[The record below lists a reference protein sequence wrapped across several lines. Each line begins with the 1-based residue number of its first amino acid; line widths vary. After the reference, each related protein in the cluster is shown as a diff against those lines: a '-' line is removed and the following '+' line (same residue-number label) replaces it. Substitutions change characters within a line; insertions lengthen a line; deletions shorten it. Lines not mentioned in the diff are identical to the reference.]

1 MSVAGRSLYTSAA
14 MRDRTGNF
22 ETRGG
27 EAQSGE
33 PPRKASGLA
42 MWSWVLYDFS
52 NTIFS
57 VSIISY
63 FFPLWFGNELGA
75 GGSAY
80 NYLAA
85 LAALLIVL
93 TAPVLG
99 AVADLRQSRRP
110 YLILFTGLAV
120 AFTVGLGFSG
130 SVLVAAALFV
140 VAQVSYQSA
149 LVVYYA
155 LLPGVSAGRGA
166 GRVSGYGTAAG
177 YVGAILALIVVTF
190 FVSEQTLFGVT
201 FGGPEAMRSL
211 LGPFGGWISVSE
223 EPNQNAFLPTAALF
237 LLFSLPAFFFV
248 PDRAVR
254 EPRPVRL
261 REVYKGV
268 FSTVTNMRAYTGL
281 GVFMLSTL
289 LYTDAA
295 NAAINN
301 MALYG
306 REVFEMEQASIRNL
320 LLFSTI
326 FAGVGSIAFGFAS
339 DRFGPKKTLI
349 AVLVLWFIS
358 IALTSLAPSAPLLFL
373 AGPLVGCALGGT
385 WTVSRIMLLALSP
398 PEKVGEFF
406 GVYVLTDKLSAV
418 LGPTVVGVLLTALE
432 GYGTLNYRVAIGS
445 LALVIALGLFLLLRV
460 PDSRSGSNVDEFS
473 PEDVP
478 DAGAYR

>member
-1 MSVAGRSLYTSAA
+1 
-14 MRDRTGNF
+14 MRDRTGNS

-27 EAQSGE
+27 EAQSGA
-33 PPRKASGLA
+33 PPRKATGLA

-57 VSIISY
+57 VSILSY

-75 GGSAY
+75 GGGAY

-110 YLILFTGLAV
+110 YLILFTGVAV
-120 AFTVGLGFSG
+120 AFTAGLGFSG

-268 FSTVTNMRAYTGL
+268 FSAVKNMRAYAGL

-349 AVLVLWFIS
+349 AVLVLWFVS
-358 IALTSLAPSAPLLFL
+358 IVLTSLAPSAPLLFL

-385 WTVSRIMLLALSP
+385 WTVSRLMLLALSP

-418 LGPTVVGVLLTALE
+418 LGPAIVGVLLTALQ
-432 GYGTLNYRVAIGS
+432 GYGTLNYRIAIGS

-460 PDSRSGSNVDEFS
+460 PDVRPDSNVDELS

-478 DAGAYR
+478 DAGA

>member
-1 MSVAGRSLYTSAA
+1 MSGADRSLYTSAA
-14 MRDRTGNF
+14 MRDRTENS

-27 EAQSGE
+27 EAKSGAL
-33 PPRKASGLA
+33 PRKASGLA

-52 NTIFS
+52 NTVFS

-75 GGSAY
+75 GGGAY

-110 YLILFTGLAV
+110 YLILFTGVAV
-120 AFTVGLGFSG
+120 AFTAGLGFSG

-177 YVGAILALIVVTF
+177 YIGAILALIVVTF

-268 FSTVTNMRAYTGL
+268 FSAVKNMRAYAGL

-301 MALYG
+301 IALYG

-349 AVLVLWFIS
+349 AVLVLWFVS

-418 LGPTVVGVLLTALE
+418 LGPAIVGVLLTALQ
-432 GYGTLNYRVAIGS
+432 GYGTLNYRIAIGS

-460 PDSRSGSNVDEFS
+460 PDVRPDSNVDEFS

-478 DAGAYR
+478 DTGA

>member
-1 MSVAGRSLYTSAA
+1 MSVAGCSLYTSAA
-14 MRDRTGNF
+14 MRDRTGNS

-27 EAQSGE
+27 EAQSSA

-75 GGSAY
+75 GGSTY

-99 AVADLRQSRRP
+99 AIADLRQSRRP
-110 YLILFTGLAV
+110 YLILFTGVAV
-120 AFTVGLGFSG
+120 AFTAGLGFSG
-130 SVLVAAALFV
+130 GVLVAAALFV

-268 FSTVTNMRAYTGL
+268 FSTVKNMRAYAGL

-349 AVLVLWFIS
+349 AVLVLWFVS
-358 IALTSLAPSAPLLFL
+358 IVLTSLAPSAPLLFL

-418 LGPTVVGVLLTALE
+418 LGPAIVGVLLTALE
-432 GYGTLNYRVAIGS
+432 GYGTLNYRIAIGS

-460 PDSRSGSNVDEFS
+460 PDVHHDSNVYEFS

-478 DAGAYR
+478 DAGA

>member
-1 MSVAGRSLYTSAA
+1 
-14 MRDRTGNF
+14 MRDRTGNS

-27 EAQSGE
+27 EAQSGA
-33 PPRKASGLA
+33 PPRKATGLA

-57 VSIISY
+57 VSILSY

-75 GGSAY
+75 GGGAY

-110 YLILFTGLAV
+110 YLILFTGVAV
-120 AFTVGLGFSG
+120 AFTAGLGFSG

-268 FSTVTNMRAYTGL
+268 FSTVKNMRAYAGL

-349 AVLVLWFIS
+349 AVLVLWFVS
-358 IALTSLAPSAPLLFL
+358 IVLTSLAPSAPLLFL

-418 LGPTVVGVLLTALE
+418 LGPAIVGVLLTALQ
-432 GYGTLNYRVAIGS
+432 GYGTLNYRIAIGS

-460 PDSRSGSNVDEFS
+460 PDVRPDSNVDEFS
-473 PEDVP
+473 PEEVP
-478 DAGAYR
+478 DAGA

>member
-1 MSVAGRSLYTSAA
+1 MSGADRSLYTSAA
-14 MRDRTGNF
+14 MRDRTGNS

-57 VSIISY
+57 VSILSY

-75 GGSAY
+75 GGGAY
-80 NYLAA
+80 NYLAT

-110 YLILFTGLAV
+110 YLILFTGVAV

-261 REVYKGV
+261 REVYKSV
-268 FSTVTNMRAYTGL
+268 FSTVKNMRAYAGL

-349 AVLVLWFIS
+349 AVLVLWFVS
-358 IALTSLAPSAPLLFL
+358 IVLTSLAPSAPLLFL

-418 LGPTVVGVLLTALE
+418 LGPAIVGVLLTALE
-432 GYGTLNYRVAIGS
+432 GYGTLNYRIAIGS
-445 LALVIALGLFLLLRV
+445 LALVIALGLILLLRV
-460 PDSRSGSNVDEFS
+460 PDVRPDSNVDEFS

-478 DAGAYR
+478 DTGA

>member
-1 MSVAGRSLYTSAA
+1 MSVADRSLYTSAA
-14 MRDRTGNF
+14 MRDRTGNS
-22 ETRGG
+22 ETRG
-27 EAQSGE
+27 EAQSGA

-110 YLILFTGLAV
+110 YLILFTGVAV
-120 AFTVGLGFSG
+120 AFTAGLGFSG

-211 LGPFGGWISVSE
+211 LGPFGGWIRVSE

-268 FSTVTNMRAYTGL
+268 FSTVKNMRAYAGL

-349 AVLVLWFIS
+349 AVLVLWFVS
-358 IALTSLAPSAPLLFL
+358 IVLTSLAPSAPLLFL

-418 LGPTVVGVLLTALE
+418 LGPAIVGVLLTALE
-432 GYGTLNYRVAIGS
+432 GYGTLNYRIAIGS

-460 PDSRSGSNVDEFS
+460 PDVRPDSNVDEFS

-478 DAGAYR
+478 DAGA

>member
-14 MRDRTGNF
+14 MRDRTGNS

-110 YLILFTGLAV
+110 YLILFTGVAV
-120 AFTVGLGFSG
+120 VFTVGLGFSR

-177 YVGAILALIVVTF
+177 YVGAILALLVVTF
-190 FVSEQTLFGVT
+190 FVSEQTLFDVT

-281 GVFMLSTL
+281 GVFILSTL

-349 AVLVLWFIS
+349 AVLVLWFVS
-358 IALTSLAPSAPLLFL
+358 IVLTSLAPSAPLLFL

-418 LGPTVVGVLLTALE
+418 LGPTIVGVLLTALE
-432 GYGTLNYRVAIGS
+432 GYGTLNYRIAIGS

-460 PDSRSGSNVDEFS
+460 PDVRPDSNVDEFS
-473 PEDVP
+473 PEEVP
-478 DAGAYR
+478 DAGA

>member
-1 MSVAGRSLYTSAA
+1 MSVAGCSLYTSAA
-14 MRDRTGNF
+14 MRDRTGNS

-27 EAQSGE
+27 EAQSGT

-93 TAPVLG
+93 MAPVLG

-110 YLILFTGLAV
+110 YLILFTGVAV

-211 LGPFGGWISVSE
+211 LGPFGGWISVSD

-268 FSTVTNMRAYTGL
+268 FSTVKNMRAYAGL

-339 DRFGPKKTLI
+339 DRFGPKRTLI
-349 AVLVLWFIS
+349 TVLVLWFVS
-358 IALTSLAPSAPLLFL
+358 IVLTSLAPSAPLLFL

-385 WTVSRIMLLALSP
+385 WTVSRIMILALSP

-418 LGPTVVGVLLTALE
+418 LGPTIVGVLLTALE
-432 GYGTLNYRVAIGS
+432 GYGTLNYRIAIGS
-445 LALVIALGLFLLLRV
+445 LAFVIALGLFLLLRV
-460 PDSRSGSNVDEFS
+460 PDVRPDSNVDEFS

-478 DAGAYR
+478 DAGA

>member
-1 MSVAGRSLYTSAA
+1 
-14 MRDRTGNF
+14 MRDRTGNS

-110 YLILFTGLAV
+110 YLILFTGVAV
-120 AFTVGLGFSG
+120 AFTAGLGFSG

-281 GVFMLSTL
+281 GVFILSTL

-349 AVLVLWFIS
+349 AVLVLWFVS
-358 IALTSLAPSAPLLFL
+358 IVLTSLAPSAPLLFL

-418 LGPTVVGVLLTALE
+418 LGPAIVGVLLTALE
-432 GYGTLNYRVAIGS
+432 GYGTLNYRIAIGS

-460 PDSRSGSNVDEFS
+460 PDVRPDSNVDEFS
-473 PEDVP
+473 PDAVP
-478 DAGAYR
+478 DAGA

>member
-14 MRDRTGNF
+14 MRDRTGNS

-27 EAQSGE
+27 EAQSGA
-33 PPRKASGLA
+33 PPRKATGLA

-57 VSIISY
+57 VSILSY

-75 GGSAY
+75 GGGAY

-110 YLILFTGLAV
+110 YLILFTGVAV
-120 AFTVGLGFSG
+120 AFTAGLGFSG

-268 FSTVTNMRAYTGL
+268 FSAVKNMRAYAGL

-349 AVLVLWFIS
+349 AVLVLWFVS
-358 IALTSLAPSAPLLFL
+358 IVLTSLAPSAPLLFL

-418 LGPTVVGVLLTALE
+418 LGPAIVGVLLTALQ
-432 GYGTLNYRVAIGS
+432 GYGTLNYRIAIGS

-460 PDSRSGSNVDEFS
+460 PDVRPDSNVDEFS
-473 PEDVP
+473 PEEVP
-478 DAGAYR
+478 DAGA

>member
-14 MRDRTGNF
+14 MRDRTGNS

-27 EAQSGE
+27 EAQSGA
-33 PPRKASGLA
+33 PPRKATGLA

-85 LAALLIVL
+85 LAAFLIVL
-93 TAPVLG
+93 AAPVLG
-99 AVADLRQSRRP
+99 TAADLRQSRRP
-110 YLILFTGLAV
+110 YLILFTGVAV
-120 AFTVGLGFSG
+120 AFTAGLGFSG

-268 FSTVTNMRAYTGL
+268 FSTVKNMRAYAGL

-349 AVLVLWFIS
+349 AVLVLWFVS
-358 IALTSLAPSAPLLFL
+358 IVLTSLAPSAPLLFL

-385 WTVSRIMLLALSP
+385 WTVSRLMLLALSP

-418 LGPTVVGVLLTALE
+418 LGPTIVGVLLTALE
-432 GYGTLNYRVAIGS
+432 GYGTLNYRIAIGS
-445 LALVIALGLFLLLRV
+445 LTLVIALGLILLLRV
-460 PDSRSGSNVDEFS
+460 PDVRPDSNVDEFS
-473 PEDVP
+473 PEEVP
-478 DAGAYR
+478 DAGA